1 MGGRSGKQACENPRG
16 FVWHLYLLLRR
27 DQPSLTPL
35 YLLPPCLP
43 ACLQTGAA
51 MLRQTM
57 VKAANDTSDELSLKR
72 LAQQKFVDH
81 ERSLQEERSGDLREI
96 FTKPSVPWGATRD

>member
-1 MGGRSGKQACENPRG
+1 
-16 FVWHLYLLLRR
+16 
-27 DQPSLTPL
+27 
-35 YLLPPCLP
+35 
-43 ACLQTGAA
+43 

-81 ERSLQEERSGDLREI
+81 ERSLQEERSVDPERFSSQGG
-96 FTKPSVPWGATRD
+96 FPGGGSGVSQSVSQSVSRFRNASVNW